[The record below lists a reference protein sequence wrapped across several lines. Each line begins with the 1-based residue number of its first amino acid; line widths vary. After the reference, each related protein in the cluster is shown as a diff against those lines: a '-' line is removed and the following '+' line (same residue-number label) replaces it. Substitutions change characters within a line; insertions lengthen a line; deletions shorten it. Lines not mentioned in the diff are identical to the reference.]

1 MQKLAFQKQ
10 KLLHWMFQS
19 MFIILII
26 YHFTKIIALCKNT
39 NLAPATRPTPTRPQ
53 TRDCH
58 RNAEWK
64 CGSGEC
70 IPLYARC
77 NAKYDCR
84 DGSDERSCRK
94 FYYLA
99 YYNLDHQKFILSHF
113 NL

>member
-1 MQKLAFQKQ
+1 MKIVHAKTWLYKN
-10 KLLHWMFQS
+10 KKKMHWMFQS
-19 MFIILII
+19 MFIILIL

-39 NLAPATRPTPTRPQ
+39 NLAITTRPTRPPQ

-77 NAKYDCR
+77 NVQYDCR

-94 FYYLA
+94 FFL
-99 YYNLDHQKFILSHF
+99 F
-113 NL
+113 

>member
-1 MQKLAFQKQ
+1 
-10 KLLHWMFQS
+10 MFQS
-19 MFIILII
+19 MFIILIL

-39 NLAPATRPTPTRPQ
+39 NSAITTRPTRPPQ

-77 NAKYDCR
+77 NVQYDCR

-94 FYYLA
+94 FFFILRHIFSYY
-99 YYNLDHQKFILSHF
+99 YYNLDHHKFILSHF
-113 NL
+113 YL